1 MRIVTE
7 SDCATAER
15 VILKALSA
23 VHARRRELR
32 WLAELHKDSKYRRLT
47 ILAKIEAAEA
57 KRVEELAEFKVLK
70 AAAEWSN
77 KTLTNRCGWNW

>member
-32 WLAELHKDSKYRRLT
+32 WLAELHKESKYRHLT

-57 KRVEELAEFKVLK
+57 KRIEELAEFRALK
-70 AAAEWSN
+70 AAAEWSGEA
-77 KTLTNRCGWNW
+77 LTCRDGWGW